1 MLLGSCCCILV
12 AYRPSNMLLH
22 QRHAGLSQGQVAY
35 RPSNMLLHQRH
46 AGLSQGQVAYRPSN
60 MLVYLRDRL
69 VIVPATCWSIS
80 GTGWLSSQQHAG
92 LSQGQVGYRPS
103 NMLVYLRDR
112 SAHGNSMCCHTET
125 EDADQTCY
133 LTQSQHTDTRPTI
146 PSTDPITPAAWQG
159 RHQSN
164 NS

>member
-1 MLLGSCCCILV
+1 MASLICYIYLSVSPCTSVWTDPSLRYTSMLLGSCCILV
-12 AYRPSNMLLH
+12 GYRPSNMLVYLRDRMLIVPATCCCINNMLDYLRDRLVIVPVLLH
-22 QRHAGLSQGQVAY
+22 QRHAGLSQGQVG
-35 RPSNMLLHQRH
+35 S
-46 AGLSQGQVAYRPSN
+46 
-60 MLVYLRDRL
+60 
-69 VIVPATCWSIS
+69 
-80 GTGWLSSQQHAG
+80 
-92 LSQGQVGYRPS
+92 RPS

-112 SAHGNSMCCHTET
+112 SAHGNSMCCHTQT

-133 LTQSQHTDTRPTI
+133 LTQSQYTDTRPTI